1 MVVGGKDHSNK
12 GGASTADI
20 KMYNNSNKSW
30 KKIGSL
36 SPARC
41 GIAVAAVHNNAI
53 IVIGGFT
60 KGGTI
65 DNAKSSSLHVA
76 VMGQAELLR

>member
-20 KMYNNSNKSW
+20 KMYDNSNKSW